1 MLAILQF
8 LLSKGIQEKKLHS
21 KKRKIDFLKIQ
32 FLSIK
37 ETTAIHTKYEKT
49 IAAHEIQWY

>member
-49 IAAHEIQWY
+49 IAVHEIQWY